1 MENIYGFAE
10 QLSIKKRIDNKIVI
24 SGLNN
29 GNWVLSQIESIVLQ
43 EFNGGRDLEEIL
55 AILPGR
61 EVSIIKIYENFID
74 KGILVKNS
82 ARKIDLS
89 AKWTLDEVFFE
100 LTKQCNLRC
109 HHCYIPKEIEKKE
122 LGLEKWFQI
131 VDSCKDLGVGLIKLT
146 GGEAML
152 HPHFWDIVKY
162 INKNGISMRLY
173 TNGSCLNKKTVEN
186 LKTVGISEIQ
196 ISLDGGTEETH
207 DTFRNAP
214 GNYKHILRTLPILIR
229 FEIRVILS
237 FTVTD
242 YNVNEIN
249 LFIREARQFPN
260 VKIVIS
266 PYINYHQTYQGD
278 RFVDVSEETVEKLKE
293 CFENN
298 KNIWSDKIK
307 YSLSFSNLFI
317 GYCGFGIYSLYIDSF
332 GKIILCPLLG
342 NIQLGTITDGIENIW
357 ENSKILMEYRSH
369 TIADIEKCNTCKNVN
384 VCKGGCRARA
394 YFINGSILACD
405 PVSCKM
411 Y

>member
-1 MENIYGFAE
+1 
-10 QLSIKKRIDNKIVI
+10 
-24 SGLNN
+24 
-29 GNWVLSQIESIVLQ
+29 
-43 EFNGGRDLEEIL
+43 
-55 AILPGR
+55 
-61 EVSIIKIYENFID
+61 
-74 KGILVKNS
+74 
-82 ARKIDLS
+82 
-89 AKWTLDEVFFE
+89 
-100 LTKQCNLRC
+100 
-109 HHCYIPKEIEKKE
+109 
-122 LGLEKWFQI
+122 
-131 VDSCKDLGVGLIKLT
+131 
-146 GGEAML
+146 
-152 HPHFWDIVKY
+152 
-162 INKNGISMRLY
+162 MRLY

-214 GNYKHILRTLPILIR
+214 GNYKHILRTLPILSR

-293 CFENN
+293 CFEDN

-307 YSLSFSNLFI
+307 YSLSFSNRFI

-342 NIQLGTITDGIENIW
+342 NIQLGTN
-357 ENSKILMEYRSH
+357 
-369 TIADIEKCNTCKNVN
+369 
-384 VCKGGCRARA
+384 
-394 YFINGSILACD
+394 NGWNRKYLG
-405 PVSCKM
+405 K
-411 Y
+411 